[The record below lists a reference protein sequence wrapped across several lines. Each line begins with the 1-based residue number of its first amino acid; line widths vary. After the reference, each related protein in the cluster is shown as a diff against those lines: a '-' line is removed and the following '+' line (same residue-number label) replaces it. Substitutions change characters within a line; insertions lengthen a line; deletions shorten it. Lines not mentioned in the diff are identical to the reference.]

1 MSGDYTKIN
10 SMSKDELREFVL
22 FVCTAYPTLLEAL
35 AAHEKHTQFAKDHP
49 ESLDMDTIYSR
60 DDEGNGYQEVYYEP
74 AMGIYDAKERE
85 FMNNPEDMEEY
96 ELSEKDF
103 NAVII
108 N

>member
-49 ESLDMDTIYSR
+49 DKTPHRTTTHPDQL
-60 DDEGNGYQEVYYEP
+60 
-74 AMGIYDAKERE
+74 
-85 FMNNPEDMEEY
+85 
-96 ELSEKDF
+96 ELPF
-103 NAVII
+103 L
-108 N
+108 